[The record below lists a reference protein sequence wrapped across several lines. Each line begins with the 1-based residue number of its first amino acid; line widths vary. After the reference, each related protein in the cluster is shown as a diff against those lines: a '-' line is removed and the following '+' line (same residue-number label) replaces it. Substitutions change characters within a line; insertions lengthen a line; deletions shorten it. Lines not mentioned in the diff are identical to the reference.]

1 MLQSLRVSN
10 FALIEELEVSFE
22 EGLNILTGETGAG
35 KSILLGSIQTALG
48 AKTSKDVIRN
58 GAESAYVEIVFEH
71 CGKAVEEELLRQEI
85 SLDDGSVT
93 ISRKVTS
100 AGKSVSRING
110 ETVNAAAV
118 KAVASLLLEIHGQQ
132 EHHSLLNKE
141 KHLEL
146 LDRYAGTK
154 VWKQKDEVAL
164 LWLDYR
170 SRNAELLQARE
181 DATNKNRDCSYLE
194 FAAKEIA
201 EAAYRPGE
209 IEELEKEFERLSH
222 AKALAG
228 GVAGALS
235 ATADGAGETA
245 DSLINTAIRSL
256 SKVSVYDSEA
266 QELLSRA
273 EEIASLLSDFNRS
286 AGQYMESLSD
296 SEEAYAEV
304 SERLDLLNR
313 LKSKYGRTME
323 EVLAYGQEC
332 EEKLARYADYDAYLE
347 RLEREY
353 TVVERKL
360 EEASVVLSELRQA
373 AATVLSEQ
381 IKQALSELN
390 FLEVRFEIRM
400 ERTDYSANGF
410 DAAEFYIAT
419 NPGEEM
425 KPLIKVASGGELSR
439 IMLALKTVFA
449 DRDEIP
455 TLIFDEIDTG
465 ISGRTAQL
473 VSEKMAEISR
483 SRQVLCI
490 THLPQI
496 AAMAD
501 AHYLIEKSTDGVK
514 TVTKIEQLAQEQSVE
529 ELARMLGGAGITEAV
544 LQNAREMKALAAQK
558 IIRKSL
564 YKKLV

>member
-22 EGLNILTGETGAG
+22 DGLNILTGETGAG
-35 KSILLGSIQTALG
+35 KSILLGSVQTALG

-58 GAESAYVEIVFEH
+58 GAESAYVEIVFEN

-85 SLDDGSVT
+85 SLDGGSVT
-93 ISRKVTS
+93 ISRKVTTT
-100 AGKSVSRING
+100 GKSVSRING
-110 ETVNAAAV
+110 ETVNAATV

-146 LDRYAGTK
+146 LDRYAGPE
-154 VWKQKDEVAL
+154 VLKQKSTVSI
-164 LWLDYR
+164 LWEDYR
-170 SRNAELLQARE
+170 SRRAELLQARE

-201 EAAYRPGE
+201 DAAYKQGE

-245 DSLINTAIRSL
+245 DSLINAAIRSL

-266 QELLSRA
+266 EELLFRA

-286 AGQYMESLSD
+286 AGQYIESLSD
-296 SEEAYAEV
+296 SEEAYAVV

-332 EEKLARYADYDAYLE
+332 EEKLSRYADYDAYLE

-353 TVVERKL
+353 TAVEQKL
-360 EEASVVLSELRQA
+360 EEASTALSELRQK

-381 IKQALSELN
+381 IKKALSELN

-400 ERTDYSANGF
+400 ERTDYGANGY
-410 DAAEFYIAT
+410 DTAEFYIAT
-419 NPGEEM
+419 NPGEEI

-496 AAMAD
+496 ASMAD
-501 AHYLIEKSTDGVK
+501 THYRIEKSTDGVK
-514 TVTKIEQLAQEQSVE
+514 TVTKIDRLAPEQSVE
-529 ELARMLGGAGITEAV
+529 ELARMLGGASITDAV
-544 LQNAREMKALAAQK
+544 LENAREMKALAASK
-558 IIRKSL
+558 KSEKV
-564 YKKLV
+564 YIKS

>member
-48 AKTSKDVIRN
+48 AKASKDVIRN
-58 GAESAYVEIVFEH
+58 GAESAYVEIVFEN

-93 ISRKVTS
+93 ISRKLTS

-110 ETVNAAAV
+110 ETVNAATV

-146 LDRYAGTK
+146 LDRYAGPE
-154 VWKQKDEVAL
+154 VGKQKDAVAL
-164 LWLDYR
+164 LWTDYR
-170 SRNAELLQARE
+170 SRKLELLQARE

-201 EAAYRPGE
+201 DAAYKPGE

-256 SKVSVYDSEA
+256 SKVSAYDSEA
-266 QELLSRA
+266 EGLLTRA

-286 AGQYMESLSD
+286 AGQYLESLSD
-296 SEEAYAEV
+296 SEEAYAVV

-332 EEKLARYADYDAYLE
+332 EGKLSRYADYDAYLE

-353 TVVERKL
+353 TAVERKL
-360 EEASVVLSELRQA
+360 EEASGVLSELRRK

-381 IKQALSELN
+381 IKRALSELN

-400 ERTDYSANGF
+400 EKTDYSANGF
-410 DAAEFYIAT
+410 DTAEFYIAT
-419 NPGEEM
+419 NPGEEI

-514 TVTKIEQLAQEQSVE
+514 TVTKIDRLAPERSVE
-529 ELARMLGGAGITEAV
+529 ELARMLGGASITDAV
-544 LQNAREMKALAAQK
+544 LENAREMKALAA
-558 IIRKSL
+558 S
-564 YKKLV
+564 KK

>member
-10 FALIEELEVSFE
+10 FALIEELEVEFSD
-22 EGLNILTGETGAG
+22 GLNILTGETGAG

-48 AKTSKDVIRN
+48 AKASKEVIRN
-58 GAESAYVEIVFEH
+58 GADSAYVELVFEH
-71 CGKAVEEELLRQEI
+71 CGDAVKAELERQEL
-85 SLDDGSVT
+85 SAEDDSVT
-93 ISRKVTS
+93 ISRKMTS

-110 ETVNAAAV
+110 ETVTAATV

-132 EHHSLLNKE
+132 EHHTLLNKE

-146 LDRYAGTK
+146 LDRYAGNDVLK
-154 VWKQKDEVAL
+154 KKEEVGELWKE
-164 LWLDYR
+164 YR
-170 SRNAELLQARE
+170 SVKSELSQARE

-201 EAAYRPGE
+201 DAAYRPGE
-209 IEELEKEFERLSH
+209 IETLEKEFERLSH

-245 DSLINTAIRSL
+245 DSLLNSAIRSL
-256 SKVSVYDSEA
+256 SKVSGFDSEA
-266 QELLSRA
+266 EVLLSQV
-273 EEIASLLSDFNRS
+273 EEIASLLSEFNRS
-286 AGQYMESLSD
+286 AGQYLESLTD

-323 EVLAYGQEC
+323 EVLAYGAEC
-332 EEKLARYADYDAYLE
+332 EAKLEKYADYDAYLE
-347 RLEREY
+347 RLERQY
-353 TVVERKL
+353 TAVENKL
-360 EEASVVLSELRQA
+360 EEASSTLSQLRQEA
-373 AATVLSEQ
+373 AERLAEE
-381 IKQALSELN
+381 IKRALSELN
-390 FLEVRFEIRM
+390 FLEVRFEIRT

-410 DAAEFYIAT
+410 DTAEFYIAT
-419 NPGEEM
+419 NPGEAM
-425 KPLIKVASGGELSR
+425 KPLLKVASGGELSR
-439 IMLALKTVFA
+439 IMLALKSVFA

-465 ISGRTAQL
+465 ISGRTAQM
-473 VSEKMAEISR
+473 VSEKMAGIAKN
-483 SRQVLCI
+483 RQLLCI

-501 AHYLIEKSTDGVK
+501 HHYFIEKTTDGVK
-514 TVTKIEQLAQEQSVE
+514 TVTMLERLTEERSVE
-529 ELARMLGGAGITEAV
+529 ELARMLGGASITEAV
-544 LQNAREMKALAAQK
+544 LENAREMKVLAA
-558 IIRKSL
+558 S
-564 YKKLV
+564 KK

>member
-22 EGLNILTGETGAG
+22 DGLNILTGETGAG
-35 KSILLGSIQTALG
+35 KSILLGSVQTALG

-58 GAESAYVEIVFEH
+58 GAESAYVEIVFEN

-85 SLDDGSVT
+85 SLDGGSVT
-93 ISRKVTS
+93 ISRKVTTT
-100 AGKSVSRING
+100 GKSVSRING
-110 ETVNAAAV
+110 ETVNAATV

-146 LDRYAGTK
+146 LDRYAGPE
-154 VWKQKDEVAL
+154 VLKQKSTVSI
-164 LWLDYR
+164 LWEDYR
-170 SRNAELLQARE
+170 SRRAELLQARE

-201 EAAYRPGE
+201 DASYKQGE

-245 DSLINTAIRSL
+245 DSLINAAIRSL
-256 SKVSVYDSEA
+256 SKVSVYDSDAE
-266 QELLSRA
+266 ELLFRA

-296 SEEAYAEV
+296 SEEAYAVV

-332 EEKLARYADYDAYLE
+332 EEKLSRYADYDAYLE

-353 TVVERKL
+353 TAVEQKL
-360 EEASVVLSELRQA
+360 EEASAILSELRKE

-381 IKQALSELN
+381 IKKALSELN

-400 ERTDYSANGF
+400 ERTDYGANGY
-410 DAAEFYIAT
+410 DTAEFYIAT
-419 NPGEEM
+419 NPGEEI

-496 AAMAD
+496 ASMAD
-501 AHYLIEKSTDGVK
+501 THFRIEKSTDGVK
-514 TVTKIEQLAQEQSVE
+514 TVTKIDRLAPEQSVE
-529 ELARMLGGAGITEAV
+529 ELARMLGGASITDAV
-544 LQNAREMKALAAQK
+544 LENAREMKALAASK
-558 IIRKSL
+558 KSEKV
-564 YKKLV
+564 YIKS

>member
-22 EGLNILTGETGAG
+22 DGLNILTGETGAG
-35 KSILLGSIQTALG
+35 KSILLGSVQTALG

-58 GAESAYVEIVFEH
+58 GAESAYVEIVFEN

-85 SLDDGSVT
+85 SLDGGSVT
-93 ISRKVTS
+93 ISRKVTTT
-100 AGKSVSRING
+100 GKSVSRING
-110 ETVNAAAV
+110 ETVNAATV

-146 LDRYAGTK
+146 LDRYAGPE
-154 VWKQKDEVAL
+154 VLKQKSTVSI
-164 LWLDYR
+164 LWEDYR
-170 SRNAELLQARE
+170 SRRAELLQARE

-201 EAAYRPGE
+201 DASYKQGE

-245 DSLINTAIRSL
+245 DSLINAAIRSL
-256 SKVSVYDSEA
+256 SKVSVYDSDAE
-266 QELLSRA
+266 ELLFRA

-296 SEEAYAEV
+296 SEEAYAVV

-332 EEKLARYADYDAYLE
+332 EEKLSRYADYDAYLE

-353 TVVERKL
+353 TAVERKL
-360 EEASVVLSELRQA
+360 EEASTALSELRQK

-381 IKQALSELN
+381 IKKALSELN

-400 ERTDYSANGF
+400 ERTDYGANGY
-410 DAAEFYIAT
+410 DTAEFYIAT
-419 NPGEEM
+419 NPGEEI

-496 AAMAD
+496 ASMAD
-501 AHYLIEKSTDGVK
+501 THFRIEKSTDGVK
-514 TVTKIEQLAQEQSVE
+514 TVTKIDRLAPEQSVE
-529 ELARMLGGAGITEAV
+529 ELARMLGGASITDAV
-544 LQNAREMKALAAQK
+544 LENAREMKALAASK
-558 IIRKSL
+558 KSEKV
-564 YKKLV
+564 YIKS

>member
-35 KSILLGSIQTALG
+35 KSILLGSVQTALG
-48 AKTSKDVIRN
+48 AKASKDVIRN

-71 CGKAVEEELLRQEI
+71 CGKAVEEELERQDI

-93 ISRKVTS
+93 ISRKITT

-110 ETVNAAAV
+110 ETVNAATV
-118 KAVASLLLEIHGQQ
+118 KAVANFLLEIHGQQ
-132 EHHSLLNKE
+132 EHHSLLNRE

-146 LDRYAGTK
+146 LDRYAGPE
-154 VWKQKDEVAL
+154 VLKQKEAVAV
-164 LWLDYR
+164 LWEDYR
-170 SRNAELLQARE
+170 SRKAELVQARE

-201 EAAYRPGE
+201 DAAYKPGE
-209 IEELEKEFERLSH
+209 IEDLEKEFERLSH

-228 GVAGALS
+228 GVAGALA

-245 DSLINTAIRSL
+245 DSLINSAIRSL
-256 SKVSVYDSEA
+256 SKVSVFDSEA
-266 QELLSRA
+266 EELLSQA

-353 TVVERKL
+353 TAVERKL
-360 EEASVVLSELRQA
+360 SEASTVLSELRRK
-373 AATVLSEQ
+373 AATVISEQ

-390 FLEVRFEIRM
+390 FLEVRFETRM
-400 ERTDYSANGF
+400 EQTDYSANGS
-410 DAAEFYIAT
+410 DTAEFYIAT
-419 NPGEEM
+419 NPGEEI

-465 ISGRTAQL
+465 ISGRTAQM

-514 TVTKIEQLAQEQSVE
+514 TVTKIEKLPTERSVE
-529 ELARMLGGAGITEAV
+529 ELARMLGGASITEAV
-544 LQNAREMKALAAQK
+544 LENAREMKALA
-558 IIRKSL
+558 ST
-564 YKKLV
+564 KK

>member
-10 FALIEELEVSFE
+10 FALIEELEVEFSD
-22 EGLNILTGETGAG
+22 GLNILTGETGAG

-58 GAESAYVEIVFEH
+58 GAESAYVEIVFDN
-71 CGKAVEEELLRQEI
+71 CGKAVAEELERQEL
-85 SLDDGSVT
+85 SMEDGSVT

-110 ETVNAAAV
+110 ETVNAATV
-118 KAVASLLLEIHGQQ
+118 KEVASLLLEIHGQQ

-146 LDRYAGTK
+146 LDRYAGENLTR
-154 VWKQKDEVAL
+154 QKETVADL
-164 LWLDYR
+164 FREYR
-170 SRNAELLQARE
+170 KLKAELSQAKE

-201 EAAYRPGE
+201 DAAYRPGE
-209 IEELEKEFERLSH
+209 IEELEREFERLSH

-235 ATADGAGETA
+235 VTADGAGETA
-245 DSLINTAIRSL
+245 DSLLNTAIRSL
-256 SKVSVYDSEA
+256 SKVSGFDDQAEG
-266 QELLSRA
+266 LLTQA
-273 EEIASLLSDFNRS
+273 EEIASLLSEFNRS
-286 AGQYMESLSD
+286 AGQYLENLTD

-323 EVLAYGQEC
+323 EVLAYGREC
-332 EEKLARYADYDAYLE
+332 EEKLAKYADYDAYLE

-360 EEASVVLSELRQA
+360 CEASELLSQLRRKTSDEL
-373 AATVLSEQ
+373 SGQ

-400 ERTDYSANGF
+400 ERTDYTANGF
-410 DAAEFYIAT
+410 DTAEFYIAT
-419 NPGEEM
+419 NPGEEI

-439 IMLALKTVFA
+439 IMLALKSVFA

-465 ISGRTAQL
+465 ISGRTAQM
-473 VSEKMAEISR
+473 VSEKMAMIAGN
-483 SRQVLCI
+483 RQLLCI

-501 AHYLIEKSTDGVK
+501 THYLIEKSTDGVK
-514 TVTKIEQLAQEQSVE
+514 TVTKIERLAPERSVE
-529 ELARMLGGAGITEAV
+529 ELARMLGGASITEAV
-544 LQNAREMKALAAQK
+544 LQNAREMKALAAG
-558 IIRKSL
+558 
-564 YKKLV
+564 KK